1 MSKEQNKKRII
12 LFFLSIT
19 RAESQSFTEINWFT
33 SNNLCFEFDKN
44 TGFSS
49 LKNIFNFNENDNHN
63 LNYYM
68 NVEGVKQKTEP
79 PSDSVN
85 IFVKCFLLRL

>member
-1 MSKEQNKKRII
+1 MQNKKET
-12 LFFLSIT
+12 FLVFSFDYSR
-19 RAESQSFTEINWFT
+19 RATEF
-33 SNNLCFEFDKN
+33 
-44 TGFSS
+44 
-49 LKNIFNFNENDNHN
+49 NINENDNHN

-85 IFVKCFLLRL
+85 IFAKLSFAESIVV

>member
-1 MSKEQNKKRII
+1 VRKEQNKKET
-12 LFFLSIT
+12 FLVFSFDYSR
-19 RAESQSFTEINWFT
+19 RATEFH
-33 SNNLCFEFDKN
+33 L
-44 TGFSS
+44 
-49 LKNIFNFNENDNHN
+49 NENDNHNHN

-85 IFVKCFLLRL
+85 IFAKLSFAESIVV